1 VQVHTELNQFSAH
14 NPVVTI
20 GVFDGVHRGHHRILS
35 RLVEKAGEV
44 NGESVV
50 ITLWPHPRLV
60 LKKDADKLQLLN
72 TLDEKKILLEQ
83 NHIDH
88 LVILPFNEQLSSM
101 SACEF
106 IESILVEKIGVSNL
120 LIGHDHH
127 FGKGRQGGFDD
138 LKACSLQHN
147 FRVERLDA
155 EKRSGVKISSTIIR
169 SALLDGRL
177 KEANDNLGY
186 NYFLK
191 GHVTGGHRIG
201 KKIGFPTANIEVTDA
216 YKLIPRDG
224 VYAIRATIDGKWH
237 NGMLNIGYRPTVD
250 SHGHQKS
257 IEAHLFDFQ
266 DDIYDKHIM
275 VHFVRRIRDERKF
288 SGVEELVE
296 QLKKDKEH
304 TRAILSSLGHQ

>member
-1 VQVHTELNQFSAH
+1 MQVHTELNRFKAL

-35 RLVEKAGEV
+35 RLVEKAREV

-60 LKKDADKLQLLN
+60 LKKDAGKLLLLN
-72 TLDEKKILLEQ
+72 TLEEKKILLEQ
-83 NHIDH
+83 KHIDH
-88 LVILPFNEQLSSM
+88 LVILPFNEEVSSM
-101 SACEF
+101 SACDF
-106 IESILVEKIGVSNL
+106 IEQILVNTIGVSNL

-138 LKACSLQHN
+138 LKSCSLQYN
-147 FRVERLDA
+147 FRVERMEA
-155 EKRSGVKISSTIIR
+155 EKKSGVKISSTIIR
-169 SALLDGRL
+169 NALLDGRL
-177 KEANDNLGY
+177 KEANDYLGY
-186 NYFLK
+186 DYFLK
-191 GHVTGGHRIG
+191 GHVTGGRRIG

-224 VYAIRATIDGKWH
+224 VYAIRATVNGKWH

-257 IEAHLFDFQ
+257 IEAHLFDFGE
-266 DDIYDKHIM
+266 DIYDKPIM
-275 VHFVRRIRDERKF
+275 VYFVRRIRDEQKF

-296 QLKKDKEH
+296 QLSKDKEH
-304 TRAILSSLGHQ
+304 SRAILAALGH

>member
-1 VQVHTELNQFSAH
+1 MQVHTELSQFKAR

-35 RLVEKAGEV
+35 RLVQRAREN

-50 ITLWPHPRLV
+50 VTLWPHPRLV
-60 LKKDADKLQLLN
+60 LKKDAGKLKLLN

-88 LVILPFNEQLSSM
+88 LVIIPFNEQTSNM
-101 SACEF
+101 SACAF
-106 IESILVEKIGVSNL
+106 IESILVKKIGVSKL

-138 LKACSLQHN
+138 LKACSLQYN
-147 FRVERLDA
+147 FQVERLDA
-155 EKRSGVKISSTIIR
+155 EKKSGLKISSTIIR
-169 SALLDGRL
+169 DALLEGRL
-177 KEANDNLGY
+177 QEANENLGY
-186 NYFLK
+186 DYFLK

-201 KKIGFPTANIEVTDA
+201 KKIGFPTANIEVRDA

-224 VYAIRATIDGKWH
+224 VYAIRATVEGRWH
-237 NGMLNIGYRPTVD
+237 TGMLNIGYRPTVD

-257 IEAHLFDFQ
+257 IEAHLFDFKE
-266 DDIYDKHIM
+266 DIYDQTIM
-275 VHFVRRIRDERKF
+275 VHFVRRIRDEQKF
-288 SGVEELVE
+288 AGVDELVE
-296 QLKKDKEH
+296 QLKKDK
-304 TRAILSSLGHQ
+304 TKASALLASLGH